1 MWILQ
6 STTNQAAVVI
16 CIDYEQHYH
25 CCLLQINSMV
35 QGAYHKTGY
44 FPVDT
49 AQNLTLCLIQQ
60 DVYIVNNTLSII
72 KRHENKM

>member
-6 STTNQAAVVI
+6 STTNQTAVI
-16 CIDYEQHYH
+16 IGIDYEQNSH

-35 QGAYHKTGY
+35 QGAYHKAGC

-49 AQNLTLCLIQQ
+49 GTESNSLIQQ
-60 DVYIVNNTLSII
+60 NVYIVNNTLSRI